1 MPITNSKGMDQT
13 ITASAE
19 FLQYGILG
27 AVALLLGYF
36 AYNQWQRLERKNND
50 LEKKVDKLQGEMLEL
65 ISEERDRMA
74 TLVQEN
80 TKAIQ
85 ELSRII
91 LEYIARP

>member
-1 MPITNSKGMDQT
+1 MNNSAIFT
-13 ITASAE
+13 AE

-27 AVALLLGYF
+27 IVALFLGYF
-36 AYNQWQRLERKNND
+36 AYNQWQRLEKKNIE
-50 LEKKVDKLQGEMLEL
+50 LEKKVDRLQEEMLEL
-65 ISEERDRMA
+65 MSEERDRMA
-74 TLVQEN
+74 SLVQEN

>member
-1 MPITNSKGMDQT
+1 MENTGLLT
-13 ITASAE
+13 AE

-27 AVALLLGYF
+27 IVALSLAYF
-36 AYNQWQRLERKNND
+36 AYSQWQRLERKNQE
-50 LEKKVDKLQGEMLEL
+50 LEKKVDRLQSEMIEL

-74 TLVQEN
+74 SLVQDN

-91 LEYIARP
+91 LEYIARPNK

>member
-1 MPITNSKGMDQT
+1 MDPKNPLST
-13 ITASAE
+13 E
-19 FLQYGILG
+19 FLQYGVLG
-27 AVALLLGYF
+27 ALALVLGYF
-36 AYNQWQRLERKNND
+36 AYNQWQRLEKKNSE
-50 LEKKVDKLQGEMLEL
+50 LEKKVDKLQEEMLDL

-74 TLVQEN
+74 SLVQEN